1 MESEKKIKILKGCG
15 WGVLILVLLFT
26 IIAAVVSPIGKYIV
40 NNYGDDI
47 IGRQLHAER
56 VRVNIFNGNVTVSG
70 FHCRE
75 LSGETDF
82 FYINHIEV
90 GIAYPRLL
98 QRYVKIKRLHLDG
111 FNGQILQT
119 KDQLNF
125 SDLIERFAKDSAEVE
140 PEDSPWRVTLKDIQ
154 LSNSAIRYRDVIHDK
169 QWKIEH
175 INLAIPGLTFE
186 NENTNAGLDFS
197 LPTGG
202 KVMVDAKYRAS
213 SNSLHV
219 GLKLHEVHTD
229 VLLPLVQDYINVST
243 LGAHV
248 NAQLQLVVH
257 VDNIQNVSVKGS
269 MEMKDLLVK
278 NYYRD
283 EVAKLDEL
291 RVVMNRCDLSSRS
304 FILDSL
310 VINGLSGRYEVHKN
324 WNTLSRLLK
333 TDEVQAKEAKKGNVK
348 KNKSQQNPKPIV
360 WMAKSAVLNA
370 HDMVYYDDSKKSKW
384 TYAIKSLRAEGK
396 NVASN
401 GRNSLRIDATLTHN
415 AKMKADFVGG
425 LDVKRQDTRFNVTL
439 SNVNLKDFSPLCR
452 NYTGYP
458 IEAGILYAETH
469 IDFSSGKLTGNTR
482 LVIDD
487 PTIGKKE
494 KLSKAPYR
502 NLPVRSTFQKLVDS
516 ENRVNIN
523 AVVSAD
529 ATKKNFSFK
538 KVFVKSLLKETFGR
552 MMATKSKKDKISDEE
567 RQAIEDLIGVE
578 ENSEKKPD
586 EKKTVEQKPKKEKKQ
601 SLRDRRRNGRNKKR

>member
-1 MESEKKIKILKGCG
+1 MESERKIKILKGCG
-15 WGVLILVLLFT
+15 WGVLTLVLLFT
-26 IIAAVVSPIGKYIV
+26 IIAAVVSPVGKYIV

-56 VRVNIFNGNVTVSG
+56 VRVNVFNGNVTISD

-140 PEDSPWRVTLKDIQ
+140 PEDSPWRVTLKDIR

-186 NENTNAGLDFS
+186 NENTSAGLDFS

-202 KVMVDAKYRAS
+202 KVMVDAKYRAP

-291 RVVMNRCDLSSRS
+291 RVVMNRCDLSSCS

-310 VINGLSGRYEVHKN
+310 IMNGLTGRYEVHKN

-333 TDEVQAKEAKKGNVK
+333 IDEAQAREAGKVNVK
-348 KNKSQQNPKPIV
+348 KNKSQQASQPVV
-360 WMAKSAVLNA
+360 WMAKTAVLTA
-370 HDMVYYDDSKKSKW
+370 HDIVYYDDSKKSKW
-384 TYAIKSLRAEGK
+384 TYAIKSLLAEGK

-401 GRNSLRIDATLTHN
+401 GRNSLKINATLTHD
-415 AKMKADFVGG
+415 AKLKADFVGG

-469 IDFSSGKLTGNTR
+469 MDFTSGKLAGNTR
-482 LVIDD
+482 IVIDA

-516 ENRVNIN
+516 DNRVNIN

-567 RQAIEDLIGVE
+567 RQAIENLIGVE
-578 ENSEKKPD
+578 DNNEEKPV
-586 EKKTVEQKPKKEKKQ
+586 ETKKVEQKPKKEKKP
-601 SLRDRRRNGRNKKR
+601 SLRDRRRSDRNKKR

>member
-1 MESEKKIKILKGCG
+1 MESERKIKILKGCG
-15 WGVLILVLLFT
+15 WGVLTLVLLFT
-26 IIAAVVSPIGKYIV
+26 IIAAVVSPVGKHIV

-56 VRVNIFNGNVTVSG
+56 VRVNVFNGNVTISD

-75 LSGETDF
+75 NSGETDF

-90 GIAYPRLL
+90 RIAYPRLI
-98 QRYVKIKRLHLDG
+98 QRYVKIKCLHLDG

-119 KDQLNF
+119 NDQLNF
-125 SDLIERFAKDSAEVE
+125 SDLIERFAKDSTEVE
-140 PEDSPWRVTLKDIQ
+140 PAGAPWRVTLKDIQ
-154 LSNSAIRYRDVIHDK
+154 LSNSAIRYRDVIRDK

-202 KVMVDAKYRAS
+202 KVMVDAKYYAP
-213 SNSLHV
+213 SNSVHV
-219 GLKLHEVHTD
+219 GLKLREVHTD

-248 NAQLQLVVH
+248 NAQLRLVAH
-257 VDNIQNVSVKGS
+257 VDNIQNVSIKGR

-283 EVAKLDEL
+283 EVATLDEL
-291 RVVMNRCDLSSRS
+291 RVVMNRCDLSTRT

-310 VINGLSGRYEVHKN
+310 IMNGLSGRYEVHKN

-333 TDEVQAKEAKKGNVK
+333 TDEAQAREAGKVNVK
-348 KNKSQQNPKPIV
+348 KNKSQQASQPVV
-360 WMAKSAVLNA
+360 WMAKTAVLTA
-370 HDMVYYDDSKKSKW
+370 HDIVYYDDSKKSKW
-384 TYAIKSLRAEGK
+384 TYAIKSLLAEGK

-401 GRNSLRIDATLTHN
+401 GRNSLKINATLTHD
-415 AKMKADFVGG
+415 AKLKADFVGG

-469 IDFSSGKLTGNTR
+469 MDFTSGKLAGNTR
-482 LVIDD
+482 IVIDD

-516 ENRVNIN
+516 DNRVNIN

-567 RQAIEDLIGVE
+567 RQAIENLIGVE
-578 ENSEKKPD
+578 DNNEEKPV
-586 EKKTVEQKPKKEKKQ
+586 ETKKVEQKPKKEKKP
-601 SLRDRRRNGRNKKR
+601 SLRDRRRSDRNKKR